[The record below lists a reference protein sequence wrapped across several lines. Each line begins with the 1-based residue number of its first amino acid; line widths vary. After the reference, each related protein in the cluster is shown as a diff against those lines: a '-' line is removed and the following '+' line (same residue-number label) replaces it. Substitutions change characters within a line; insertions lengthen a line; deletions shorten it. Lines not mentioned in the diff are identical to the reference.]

1 MLGCQDFCGHYDWTF
16 HYIRRRFGQQAVI
29 DLWADAIGHDSQQ
42 HYEKAGAADGLRGL
56 YRVWVQTGEDEKC
69 DWTFTLDESKNVLR
83 LDMRECPSKGFL
95 IKNDLNADEDYCDH
109 CAGWTGP
116 MLEKVG
122 MEIASHEHNHAGQCW
137 WEMRRKDTPFTPLN
151 LDIDIRKDA
160 RWNRGFVER
169 WHGGVK
175 QPLLSKSQT
184 DVHSEKVPGANPGKL
199 PGTGGAV
206 DSCDVLRDWFGCV
219 NDLLVLGRGP
229 GAADERGRGLIETYL
244 ASPQRGVVVTDPTYA
259 TRDVFADEP
268 LAVLIGDQSK
278 ALSGVADR
286 FLATPPERRPL
297 LMHMFLPGVPMQD
310 FVSLG
315 LPRPVPILPLLIRAG
330 LYTHRPNEAYPT
342 TGVFLALLAVAL
354 GKRIDVAGIDL
365 YRHPSGKMYVSEPDT
380 EKWPPRH
387 SEACDLDC
395 LGLARDRAV
404 AGIGLSPLVTE
415 LLNARSTQT

>member
-29 DLWADAIGHDSQQ
+29 DLWADAIGHDSQR
-42 HYEKAGAADGLRGL
+42 HYEKAGAAEGLRGL
-56 YRVWVQTGEDEKC
+56 YHTWVQTGEDEKC

-175 QPLLSKSQT
+175 QPLLSESQA
-184 DVHSEKVPGANPGKL
+184 DVHSEKVPGANPGRF
-199 PGTGGAV
+199 PGAGAV
-206 DSCDVLRDWFGCV
+206 DSCDVLRDWFSCV

-229 GAADERGRGLIETYL
+229 GAADERGRGLIEAYQ

-286 FLATPPERRPL
+286 FLATPPECRPL

-315 LPRPVPILPLLIRAG
+315 LPRPVPILPLLIRTG

-380 EKWPPRH
+380 EKWPARH
-387 SEACDLDC
+387 SEACDLYW
-395 LGLARDRAV
+395 LGLARDRAA